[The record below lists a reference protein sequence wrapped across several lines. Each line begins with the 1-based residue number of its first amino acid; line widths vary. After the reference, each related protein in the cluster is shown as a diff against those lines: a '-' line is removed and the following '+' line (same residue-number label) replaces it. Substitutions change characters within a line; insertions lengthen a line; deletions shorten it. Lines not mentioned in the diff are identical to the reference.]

1 MLSLK
6 VDSLS
11 FQPLTG
17 SNSFTYNCFGFFQPR
32 SSFYSPSS
40 SSSFHGE
47 DSSPHGGGG
56 PKEPE
61 FVTHNQLIEVVLGDT
76 VILPC
81 KIANI
86 GNIKHLILQCVQYR

>member
-1 MLSLK
+1 MI
-6 VDSLS
+6 
-11 FQPLTG
+11 FQPVVSG
-17 SNSFTYNCFGFFQPR
+17 GR
-32 SSFYSPSS
+32 STFYSQSS
-40 SSSFHGE
+40 STFLGDDTH
-47 DSSPHGGGG
+47 HGGGGGAG

-86 GNIKHLILQCVQYR
+86 GKFCFFTIKINMFIASVANS

>member
-1 MLSLK
+1 MIFHPVVSVLI
-6 VDSLS
+6 
-11 FQPLTG
+11 FQPVVSVLI
-17 SNSFTYNCFGFFQPR
+17 FQPIVSGGR
-32 SSFYSPSS
+32 STFYSSQSS
-40 SSSFHGE
+40 STFLGDDTHHGGG
-47 DSSPHGGGG
+47 GGGG

-86 GNIKHLILQCVQYR
+86 GKFMFFILFYN